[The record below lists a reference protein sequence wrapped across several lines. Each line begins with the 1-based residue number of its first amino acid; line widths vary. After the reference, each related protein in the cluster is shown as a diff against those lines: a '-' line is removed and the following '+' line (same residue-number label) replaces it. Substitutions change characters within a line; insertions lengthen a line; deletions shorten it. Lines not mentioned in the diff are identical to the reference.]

1 MIRQPHNRFAPH
13 NKFVLF
19 GLCKSPILMW
29 METGIVR
36 IKTFIKYYFFRLSRL
51 LLKSFHI
58 LAFRSVQ
65 EMWFC
70 QQRSGDVVLPVVIDN
85 FMVLFVNVYPLFIMN
100 IGLALVN
107 LNKETLHLRGSRVRS
122 IFWDVTF
129 QFFWIFTTKKEE
141 DVPQLALKISPKK
154 RKSIKRPDMRR

>member
-1 MIRQPHNRFAPH
+1 MIRQPH

-19 GLCKSPILMW
+19 RLCKSPIRMW
-29 METGIVR
+29 METGIVC

-51 LLKSFHI
+51 LLKSYHI

-65 EMWFC
+65 MWFC
-70 QQRSGDVVLPVVIDN
+70 RYRSGDVVLPVVIDN
-85 FMVLFVNVYPLFIMN
+85 FTFLFVKFTSAFYRKCRTGISKLKQTNTAF
-100 IGLALVN
+100 AD
-107 LNKETLHLRGSRVRS
+107 LRGSRVRS
-122 IFWDVTF
+122 IFWDVIF